1 MSAIPLFRRLRVYYL
16 EAGLL
21 EALWKVL
28 KIAPENKLSLIETGI
43 RAVRETYQLLTP
55 PPKAFVEA
63 IRLYRDGHRDYIDDL
78 YYATALFTET
88 PFLTIDYSFMEFL
101 RGHEY
106 PVEGV
111 VITPEKLQDYTKSC
125 RG

>member
-1 MSAIPLFRRLRVYYL
+1 MSVIPLFRRLRVYYL

-28 KIAPENKLSLIETGI
+28 KIVPENKLGLVETGI
-43 RAVRETYQLLTP
+43 RAIRATYQVLAP
-55 PPKAFVEA
+55 PPRAFVEA
-63 IRLYRDGHRDYIDDL
+63 IRLYRNGHRDYIDDL
-78 YYATALFTET
+78 YYATALLTET

-101 RGHEY
+101 RGRGY

-111 VITPEKLQDYTKSC
+111 VVTPEELRSYTKSC